1 MNNKKRIP
9 SYVIGIITATIA
21 IIVTWVLMPIYGAVT
36 GIVIGVLV
44 AAVVYMVLNY
54 FNQSHEASPGSEAE
68 PEPVSP
74 SDTGIESLLTINI
87 ALRKELIPEEIRALY
102 ESVIDQLIDLL
113 PKVNSEIS
121 GGELAWVI
129 NRMATEYLPEKSIR
143 PYLALD
149 EATRRAD
156 DTISSVKESIA
167 GMQSELKD
175 VEDILSSHKSDE
187 FNNKAKF
194 LKSRFKM

>member
-1 MNNKKRIP
+1 MNNKTRIP
-9 SYVIGIITATIA
+9 FYVVGIITVMIA
-21 IIVTWVLMPIYGAVT
+21 IIVSWILISVFGTVAGILT
-36 GIVIGVLV
+36 GLV
-44 AAVVYMVLNY
+44 VASIVYMVLKH
-54 FNQSHEASPGSEAE
+54 FNKTNEVPLASEAE
-68 PEPVSP
+68 VESP
-74 SDTGIESLLTINI
+74 SDIGIESLLTINI
-87 ALRKELIPEEIRALY
+87 ALRKEIIPEEIRTLY

-149 EATRRAD
+149 EATRCAD
-156 DTISSVKESIA
+156 ATISSVKESIA

-175 VEDILSSHKSDE
+175 VENILSAHKSDE